1 MNSFKPKD
9 NLILTI
15 YVTFVLLIV
24 HRMLKNCLKIC
35 VEEHVFG
42 KQTTEKINIK
52 NTTTSIG
59 VVLVSLFLTLNT
71 LNAII

>member
-24 HRMLKNCLKIC
+24 PRMLKNCLKIC

-42 KQTTEKINIK
+42 KQTTESFGFFIFNFEH
-52 NTTTSIG
+52 TECHYLGFCS
-59 VVLVSLFLTLNT
+59 F
-71 LNAII
+71 

>member
-15 YVTFVLLIV
+15 YDTFVLLIV
-24 HRMLKNCLKIC
+24 PRMLKNCLKIC

-42 KQTTEKINIK
+42 KQTTEN
-52 NTTTSIG
+52 
-59 VVLVSLFLTLNT
+59 
-71 LNAII
+71 